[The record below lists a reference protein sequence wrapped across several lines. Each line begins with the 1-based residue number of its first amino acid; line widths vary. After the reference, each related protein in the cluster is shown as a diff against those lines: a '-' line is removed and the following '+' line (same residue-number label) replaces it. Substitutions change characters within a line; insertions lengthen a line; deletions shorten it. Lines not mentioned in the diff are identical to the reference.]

1 MATDTT
7 NNKVII
13 DLTINDKDAI
23 KAIIEATKQVEALK
37 DAQKGWDK
45 ALKEGTVTQEQYIA
59 AQSQIKTNMKD
70 LNQQVKANEKV
81 LLDNLK
87 SQKNNA
93 DSLNALRAQLR
104 NLLKAYDDLSKAERD
119 SASGKEM
126 LKHISDLTN
135 EIKGLEYQQEIYK
148 RNVGN
153 YADALNSVNPMLATM
168 LKNFSGL
175 TGGTMKLSDAFKN
188 AVPMVKQ
195 FSLQMLKLM
204 ANPWVAL
211 ITAIVAVLTKLV
223 KTFKRNDEAMTAL
236 QTAMQTFRPILD
248 AINKLFNKLVEGIT
262 KGITAISNFASWVLK
277 LVPAFKE
284 ASDAAKQYI
293 QDVDALEEAE
303 RDYTVKSAKNEA
315 EIAELRDKAADKEHY
330 TAEERIK
337 FNKQAQ
343 KLEEDNYKMQKDLA
357 KERLRLA
364 KEEAKRDNDNSD
376 ERKQKIAE
384 LEAAY
389 IKADADYHNAHRSLV
404 REQQRFEREIEQD
417 EKAAKEEQK
426 RRAKEAQQ
434 AAKERLKNEK
444 DAQRALEDMY
454 IQSVKDMQTREI
466 AELRTSTE
474 RRIKDLQDRLNT
486 EKNLTVNAKKYI
498 NEQIVM
504 LEAQLQ
510 VKICEIQDKY
520 SDARM
525 KEELNR
531 QKNYY
536 SELLK
541 TVQGAEKD
549 QVQIEVVKIS
559 TKESKDALDQ
569 TLKIVQD
576 TKKAI
581 SDDLATL
588 SDEEI
593 MIKYNMDRTGLE
605 NLEKEYIKKEQDTAD
620 YVAKMK
626 ELLAKQEE
634 QAITKIRLDGLN
646 AREAMART
654 HAELLNEIE
663 TQQGLDAFWNNEVE
677 KTKILEQQANKR
689 LAIAKQN
696 LDRLSNYTEEEQIAL
711 YGSAEAYQNELLKNQ
726 LAVVKAENDVKEAAR
741 NTTQAIQNQ
750 KEATIDAFS
759 ELGNALNNVLS
770 GFENLFNELAES
782 DDKYRSY
789 STALAMMQILISTAV
804 SVATAIEGA
813 VKASKDEGPLAPIM
827 LAVNIAAMVGAV
839 VSGIA
844 SATATLKKAQASA
857 PAKPKFSTGGPV
869 DKSTTGGMVGT
880 HTTTRK
886 DDTVDAKLSLGEYV
900 IKSEIVKK
908 YGIGFFDELNGTKGS
923 RKTKLPL
930 SFASGGSVPSMTT
943 INKMTTNIDY
953 SEMETIFRSAVA
965 DIQPIVS
972 VREINDMQTR
982 VRVKEID
989 ATL

>member
-262 KGITAISNFASWVLK
+262 KGITAVSNFASWVLK

-389 IKADADYHNAHRSLV
+389 IKADADYHNAHRALV
-404 REQQRFEREIEQD
+404 KEQQRFEREIEQD

-444 DAQRALEDMY
+444 EAQRALEDMY

-466 AELRTSTE
+466 AELRTATE

-510 VKICEIQDKY
+510 VKIGEIQDKY

-541 TVQGAEKD
+541 TVHGAEKD
-549 QVQIEVVKIS
+549 QVQIELVKIS

-677 KTKILEQQANKR
+677 KTKILEEQAKKR
-689 LAIAKQN
+689 LEIAKQN

-908 YGIGFFDELNGTKGS
+908 YGIGFFDELNGTKSS

-965 DIQPIVS
+965 DIQPVVS